1 VKCDN
6 WNSCFPGA
14 ALPFFYQANEDNF
27 IRLSEKFNNAPISP
41 NPKGMFLI
49 QLKQSFEMDQPNYV
63 IDEKSQ
69 HLLIQALYAMPHG
82 VTEMSRDIPNF
93 VQTST
98 NLASVKTYDDHFFI
112 TTSQRSSVAS
122 ALDDVVNMVAAVFK
136 LAGAEVEHT
145 DGYPGWSPNPK
156 SNILQVAKKSYEKLF
171 NEAPKVLA
179 VHAGLECGL
188 IGETYPKMDMISYG
202 PELKGVHSPD
212 EKIHIKSVEKFWIWT
227 LDILKD
233 IPEREKK

>member
-1 VKCDN
+1 MK
-6 WNSCFPGA
+6 STCFTVAVPCFSSIE
-14 ALPFFYQANEDNF
+14 P
-27 IRLSEKFNNAPISP
+27 P
-41 NPKGMFLI
+41 
-49 QLKQSFEMDQPNYV
+49 
-63 IDEKSQ
+63 
-69 HLLIQALYAMPHG
+69 
-82 VTEMSRDIPNF
+82 RDIPNF

-98 NLASVKTYDDHFFI
+98 NLASVKTYDDYFFI

-122 ALDDVVNMVAAVFK
+122 ALDDVVNRVAAVLK

-156 SNILQVAKKSYEKLF
+156 SDILQVSKKSYEKLF

-212 EKIHIKSVEKFWIWT
+212 EKIHIQSVEKFWIWT
-227 LDILKD
+227 LDILKN
-233 IPEREKK
+233 IPLVTPRYPAAK

>member
-1 VKCDN
+1 MKCARRIAFFPAIAVLFNHPAIKDKPIRSIKKIN
-6 WNSCFPGA
+6 NSN
-14 ALPFFYQANEDNF
+14 Q
-27 IRLSEKFNNAPISP
+27 P
-41 NPKGMFLI
+41 NSKTIKPNLI
-49 QLKQSFEMDQPNYV
+49 AQTIEVDQPGYV

-69 HLLIQALYAMPHG
+69 NLLIQALYAMPHG

-98 NLASVKTYDDHFFI
+98 NLASVKTFDDHFFI

-122 ALDDVVNMVAAVFK
+122 ALDDVVNMVAAVLK

-227 LDILKD
+227 LDILKN
-233 IPEREKK
+233 IPERAAK

>member
-1 VKCDN
+1 
-6 WNSCFPGA
+6 
-14 ALPFFYQANEDNF
+14 
-27 IRLSEKFNNAPISP
+27 
-41 NPKGMFLI
+41 
-49 QLKQSFEMDQPNYV
+49 
-63 IDEKSQ
+63 
-69 HLLIQALYAMPHG
+69 
-82 VTEMSRDIPNF
+82 MSRDIPNF

-98 NLASVKTYDDHFFI
+98 NLASVKTHDDYFLI

-122 ALDDVVNMVAAVFK
+122 ALDDVVNMVAAVLK

-156 SNILQVAKKSYEKLF
+156 SNILQVSKKSYERLF
-171 NEAPKVLA
+171 DEEPKVLA

-212 EKIHIKSVEKFWIWT
+212 EKIHIKSDEKSR
-227 LDILKD
+227 ILTRTCSK
-233 IPEREKK
+233 